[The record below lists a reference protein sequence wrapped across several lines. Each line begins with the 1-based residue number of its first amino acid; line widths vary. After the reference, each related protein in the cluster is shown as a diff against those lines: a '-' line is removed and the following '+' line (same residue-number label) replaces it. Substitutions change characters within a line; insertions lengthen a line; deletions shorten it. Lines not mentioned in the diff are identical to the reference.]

1 MAALVLP
8 PVSQPSEIIAQAVQE
23 NKTSGAVF
31 IFFPLC
37 CTEEA
42 KERWTKGGG
51 GYNYINKQQSIQRFL
66 CFVLFL
72 FFLQILSLGAYVEA

>member
-8 PVSQPSEIIAQAVQE
+8 PVSQPSEIVARAVQE

-31 IFFPLC
+31 IFSPLC

-42 KERWTKGGG
+42 KERWSKRG
-51 GYNYINKQQSIQRFL
+51 NKMI
-66 CFVLFL
+66 
-72 FFLQILSLGAYVEA
+72 